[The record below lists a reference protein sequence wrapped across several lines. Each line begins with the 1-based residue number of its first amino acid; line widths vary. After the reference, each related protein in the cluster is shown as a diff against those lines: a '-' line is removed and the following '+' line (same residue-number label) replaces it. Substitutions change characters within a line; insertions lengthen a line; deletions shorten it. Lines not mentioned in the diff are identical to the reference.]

1 MFDGY
6 FRDPELTA
14 AVIDADGWFHSGDL
28 VVADD
33 DGRLTFLSRLK
44 DMLKVGGENVS
55 AAEVEGHL
63 IGHPAVQFV
72 QVVGAPD
79 AYYGEVPAAFVEL
92 RPGATATE
100 AELVEFCLGRIATYR
115 VPRYVRFVQEWPMSG
130 TKVQKFR
137 LRQRIT
143 DELAAR
149 GITEAPRLSTRP
161 G

>member
-1 MFDGY
+1 M
-6 FRDPELTA
+6 
-14 AVIDADGWFHSGDL
+14 
-28 VVADD
+28 
-33 DGRLTFLSRLK
+33 
-44 DMLKVGGENVS
+44 
-55 AAEVEGHL
+55 
-63 IGHPAVQFV
+63 QFV

-79 AYYGEVPAAFVEL
+79 AYYGEVPGRVRRAA
-92 RPGATATE
+92 PGATATE